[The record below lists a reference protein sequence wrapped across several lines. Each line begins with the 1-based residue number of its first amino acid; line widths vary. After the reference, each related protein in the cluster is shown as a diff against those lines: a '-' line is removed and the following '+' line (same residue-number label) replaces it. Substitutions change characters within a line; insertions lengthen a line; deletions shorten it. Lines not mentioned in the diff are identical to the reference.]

1 MCRGVPDGGMP
12 GHGRA
17 VGAVEMKS
25 LKDCT
30 DEEILQI
37 VKLALDEIR
46 ESPNQYGV
54 ITVTVS
60 GGKVKFLT
68 VEKPVV

>member
-1 MCRGVPDGGMP
+1 
-12 GHGRA
+12 
-17 VGAVEMKS
+17 MKS